1 MTGKKNGTPLKD
13 AVCGDVM
20 DAPNLFQTGA
30 FTPLTV
36 HLVFLRT
43 PVGTRSRLNPWQ
55 TYLDQVLT
63 MSSLYEGDVNVCW
76 RWRRPASGPCPI
88 LPLSRHL

>member
-43 PVGTRSRLNPWQ
+43 PVGTRSRLNPRQ
-55 TYLDQVLT
+55 T
-63 MSSLYEGDVNVCW
+63 
-76 RWRRPASGPCPI
+76 
-88 LPLSRHL
+88 